1 MCSMKRP
8 RRSRRRSSTFFRVQ
22 SPVHSAHVGQEM
34 EVHYRWHPYFGCTV
48 CIRRVEQRATG
59 LFLKVQGPA
68 GVVVSMPASMLDPVT
83 CAGMTMGAPQVD
95 RAALMELDQ
104 LLIDKGRNRRSP
116 IDAEIVQEECHEDHQ
131 GPGRDAGFP
140 TIDPIVRR
148 KVPDGIEFT
157 GTEQGEATAGTDPDA
172 SCRPPR

>member
-1 MCSMKRP
+1 
-8 RRSRRRSSTFFRVQ
+8 
-22 SPVHSAHVGQEM
+22 M

-48 CIRRVEQRATG
+48 RVRRVEQRATG

-68 GVVVSMPASMLDPVT
+68 GVVVSMAAWMLDPVT

-116 IDAEIVQEECHEDHQ
+116 IDAAIVQEECHEDRQ
-131 GPGRDAGFP
+131 GPGRDTGFP
-140 TIDPIVRR
+140 
-148 KVPDGIEFT
+148 
-157 GTEQGEATAGTDPDA
+157 
-172 SCRPPR
+172 